1 MSDATPE
8 TPVTPVV
15 PAPLPQGVNKIL
27 GDVPLETQH
36 ILGYLIKVLA
46 EAQKAFLSSDLYKE
60 FMVADKNFKNFLTM
74 ELHKAN
80 LNEKIHGVSMD
91 LKHFIELALTPV
103 INEAKKV
110 ETTVSE
116 EVKKIDAS
124 LTETIKKAETVVG
137 DIQKDIGL
145 TH

>member
-8 TPVTPVV
+8 TPATPAV
-15 PAPLPQGVNKIL
+15 PALPPQGINKIL
-27 GDVPLETQH
+27 GDVPLEAQH

-60 FMVADKNFKNFLTM
+60 FTVADKNFKNFLIM
-74 ELHKAN
+74 ELHKVN
-80 LNEKIHGVSMD
+80 LNERIHGVSMD

-103 INEAKKV
+103 VDEAKKVESTVSEEAKKV
-110 ETTVSE
+110 ET
-116 EVKKIDAS
+116 S
-124 LTETIKKAETVVG
+124 LTETIKKADIVV
-137 DIQKDIGL
+137 DKVEKDIGI